1 MKFLVSH
8 YFSGFPE
15 DIYNLLAFVF
25 AVDEINNNPQILP
38 NITLGYNIFH
48 TNARTSVQN
57 VLQILTGKGDIVPNY
72 NCDPT
77 TVVAAVIE
85 GLTPSSSVAIADL
98 FNTYKYT
105 QVSFA
110 SQSLFQ
116 SDTQIFPYLYR
127 MVPNEYT
134 LYSGIMELLTYYGWT
149 WIGIIAT
156 SDERSNL
163 SLEIIKR
170 MIMMYG
176 GCVEFIVTMPDIDYY
191 NKPWMQTRL
200 KTLIERST
208 ATVIL
213 VYGYKNY
220 FFHLVYNMNLY
231 SIPSKVWISTADSSF
246 HQVYNTRRTVNNGSL
261 HFIIRKREIP
271 AFLTFLKEVDSNWFP
286 VTWWDELCTLCP
298 FNGKDKNCQ
307 GAKNETEISDSDC
320 NLKFYGMAYNVYNAV
335 YSVAHSLHN
344 MYLQKE
350 FRKIQTTNQTIADI
364 HVNRIPLKMHRYL
377 KRIHFINT
385 LGERKYF
392 QMNEIQSSYDIYNLV
407 YLPNGMIK
415 TELVGNVSH
424 DTSFRGKLSINHQAI
439 TWDSHFSGTPR
450 SSCSESCEPGMSI
463 SFREGQH
470 ICCYDCIPCSEGHA
484 SMTVDSYFC
493 IRCPEDQW
501 PNKKRTECVPKVVT
515 FLSYQDPVGIFLAVT
530 SVVFFLMTAG
540 VLGAFI
546 KHRDNPTVKANNR
559 NLSFILLFSLMLS
572 FLGCLTFIGPP
583 EQWNCFMRQA
593 VFGVTYAV
601 TVSSLLA
608 KTLTVVLA
616 FNSTRIHE
624 HKQYWTGAYS
634 PHLVIIGF
642 STIQFL
648 ICFFWLIFAPPFPYY
663 NIQSGSNQIILECNE
678 GSAIVCYCIFGY
690 LWLLASISFFVAFL
704 SWKLPDTYN
713 EAKQIT
719 FSMLVFFMV
728 WISFIPAYLGSSGKS
743 LVALEVFAILAS
755 SSGILGFIFAPKCK
769 DIFLQ
774 PRGQQETLDLQTQ
787 TTAL

>member
-1 MKFLVSH
+1 MH
-8 YFSGFPE
+8 ARNHDDDRG
-15 DIYNLLAFVF
+15 A
-25 AVDEINNNPQILP
+25 
-38 NITLGYNIFH
+38 LGNSTIG
-48 TNARTSVQN
+48 TR
-57 VLQILTGKGDIVPNY
+57 GP
-72 NCDPT
+72 
-77 TVVAAVIE
+77 
-85 GLTPSSSVAIADL
+85 GLEVCR
-98 FNTYKYT
+98 
-105 QVSFA
+105 QEVSFA

-364 HVNRIPLKMHRYL
+364 HVNRIPLKRNVL
-377 KRIHFINT
+377 
-385 LGERKYF
+385 
-392 QMNEIQSSYDIYNLV
+392 S
-407 YLPNGMIK
+407 PN
-415 TELVGNVSH
+415 
-424 DTSFRGKLSINHQAI
+424 Q
-439 TWDSHFSGTPR
+439 TPR